1 MSAEYISVNLCFLQ
15 CMNEAVS
22 VRVSQVAFDN
32 SVGLSLS
39 HILK

>member
-1 MSAEYISVNLCFLQ
+1 
-15 CMNEAVS
+15 MNEAVS
-22 VRVSQVAFDN
+22 VCVSQVAFDN